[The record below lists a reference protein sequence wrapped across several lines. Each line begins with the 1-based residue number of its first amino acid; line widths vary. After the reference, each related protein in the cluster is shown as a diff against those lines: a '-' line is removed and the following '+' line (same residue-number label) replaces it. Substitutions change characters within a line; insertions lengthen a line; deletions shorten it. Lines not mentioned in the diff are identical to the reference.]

1 MILYHG
7 TTVDIEKIDLQKS
20 KPNKDFGK
28 GFYLSADKEQAV
40 AMADYKAAQIE
51 GISVVNAFEFD
62 ERNLED
68 TSLKVKIFKEYD
80 KEWADFIFA
89 NRNNPSSVSVHNY
102 DVVIGPIAN
111 DRVGLQIRKYMDE
124 EIDLPTFIERLKY
137 MKGITIQ
144 YYFGTERAI
153 SLLKKI

>member
-7 TTVDIEKIDLQKS
+7 STVDIENIDLQKS

-28 GFYLSADKEQAV
+28 GFYLSAEKEQAV
-40 AMADYKAAQIE
+40 AMADYKAEQI
-51 GISVVNAFEFD
+51 GGVSVINAYEFD
-62 ERNLED
+62 ETYLYNP
-68 TSLKVKIFKEYD
+68 SYNVKIFNEYD

-89 NRNNPSSVSVHNY
+89 NRNNPALANVHNY
-102 DVVIGPIAN
+102 DIVIGPIAN
-111 DRVGLQIRKYMDE
+111 DRVGIQIRRYME
-124 EIDLPTFIERLKY
+124 KEIDLPTFIERLKY

-153 SLLKKI
+153 CLLKKI

>member
-51 GISVVNAFEFD
+51 GISVVNAFEFA